1 VAALAFLL
9 ALATARYLGYIRT
22 WRDLRHQVNS
32 TLDRRRQREY
42 VRAHSTL
49 LEMEVEHCQDAA
61 TFAALLQTSLNRLG
75 LSATP
80 GPDLTPLRLRCI
92 PSGIVTLYRSADEA
106 LREEWQFR
114 GELLEPAL
122 SAALDRWQTLP
133 GLQLELPDA
142 PIKGRL
148 NPP

>member
-1 VAALAFLL
+1 
-9 ALATARYLGYIRT
+9 
-22 WRDLRHQVNS
+22 
-32 TLDRRRQREY
+32 
-42 VRAHSTL
+42 
-49 LEMEVEHCQDAA
+49 MEVEHCPDAA
-61 TFAALLQTSLNRLG
+61 TFITILQASLNRLG

-80 GPDLTPLRLRCI
+80 GPGLTPLRLRCI
-92 PSGIVTLYRSADEA
+92 PSGVVTLYRAADEA

-142 PIKGRL
+142 PPIKGSL
-148 NPP
+148 NPA